1 MIMRRLFLHS
11 FDAPAPIGPIHFISD
26 ESGLVALDFGAPED
40 RLFTLLRARFGAD
53 VSVNE
58 RGDPLDVASTLDAY
72 FEGRF
77 DPLDAVPV
85 DGGGTPF
92 QRRVWDALRDIPAG
106 ETRSYGQLAAGFG
119 KPNGARAVGLAN
131 SLNPINL
138 AVPCHRVIGSAGA
151 LTGYG
156 GGIERKRWLLAHER
170 KMSSDNGATRAL
182 FSKAGIC

>member
-1 MIMRRLFLHS
+1 MTMRRLFLHRIV
-11 FDAPAPIGPIHFISD
+11 APTPIGPIHFISD
-26 ESGLVALDFGAPED
+26 ESSLVALDFGDPQD

-53 VSVNE
+53 VSVKE
-58 RGDPLDVASTLDAY
+58 SGDPLNVASALDAY

-77 DPLDAVPV
+77 DSLKAISV

-92 QRRVWDALRDIPAG
+92 QRRVWDALREIPAG
-106 ETRSYGQLAAGFG
+106 ETQSYGQLAAGFG

-156 GGIERKRWLLAHER
+156 GGIERKRWLLGHER
-170 KMSSDNGATRAL
+170 ETSSDGQAALPL
-182 FSKAGIC
+182 FSKSGIC